1 VGFEPTAGGDF
12 SRKPPIFLFPR
23 TLKILLLTL
32 FLLGLLYLGF
42 MFKFLQAI
50 AALLASNLMLV
61 SILFLFLVIIYLA
74 NKVGGEEVSE
84 V

>member
-1 VGFEPTAGGDF
+1 
-12 SRKPPIFLFPR
+12 
-23 TLKILLLTL
+23 
-32 FLLGLLYLGF
+32 

-61 SILFLFLVIIYLA
+61 SALFLFLLIIYLA
-74 NKVGGEEVSE
+74 KKVGGEEVSE

>member
-1 VGFEPTAGGDF
+1 
-12 SRKPPIFLFPR
+12 
-23 TLKILLLTL
+23 
-32 FLLGLLYLGF
+32 

>member
-1 VGFEPTAGGDF
+1 MT
-12 SRKPPIFLFPR
+12 PIFLFPR

-74 NKVGGEEVSE
+74 KKVGGEEVSE

>member
-1 VGFEPTAGGDF
+1 MT
-12 SRKPPIFLFPR
+12 PIFLFPR

-61 SILFLFLVIIYLA
+61 SALFLFLLIIYLA
-74 NKVGGEEVSE
+74 KKVGGEGVSE